1 MHLRSILSSKK
12 KKKKTKQIFL
22 KRVCILKY
30 IVQIFQIFLDYRQ
43 IGILCFSFFEIENL
57 RRYPINLKIVCKLYM
72 HDKLKE
78 EKKTNWIIV
87 TRKLQKKSVLYICMV
102 CFNNV
107 LIIAQRINKTKN
119 EIKKN
124 NMSRLIFS
132 RIKNLKL

>member
-1 MHLRSILSSKK
+1 MHLRSILSS

-87 TRKLQKKSVLYICMV
+87 TRKLQKKKCSLYLHGL
-102 CFNNV
+102 F
-107 LIIAQRINKTKN
+107 
-119 EIKKN
+119 
-124 NMSRLIFS
+124 
-132 RIKNLKL
+132 

>member
-12 KKKKTKQIFL
+12 KKKTKQIFL
-22 KRVCILKY
+22 KHVCILKY

-124 NMSRLIFS
+124 NMYRLIFS

>member
-1 MHLRSILSSKK
+1 MHLRSILSS

-78 EKKTNWIIV
+78 EKK
-87 TRKLQKKSVLYICMV
+87 KLTELSWQENYKKKVFSI
-102 CFNNV
+102 FAWFV
-107 LIIAQRINKTKN
+107 LI
-119 EIKKN
+119 
-124 NMSRLIFS
+124 MF
-132 RIKNLKL
+132 

>member
-22 KRVCILKY
+22 KHVCILKY

-87 TRKLQKKSVLYICMV
+87 TRKLQKKKCSLYLHGL
-102 CFNNV
+102 F
-107 LIIAQRINKTKN
+107 
-119 EIKKN
+119 
-124 NMSRLIFS
+124 
-132 RIKNLKL
+132 

>member
-1 MHLRSILSSKK
+1 MHLRSILSSK

>member
-22 KRVCILKY
+22 KHVCILKY
-30 IVQIFQIFLDYRQ
+30 IVQVFQIFLDYQIGQ

-78 EKKTNWIIV
+78 EKKN
-87 TRKLQKKSVLYICMV
+87 
-102 CFNNV
+102 
-107 LIIAQRINKTKN
+107 
-119 EIKKN
+119 
-124 NMSRLIFS
+124 
-132 RIKNLKL
+132 

>member
-12 KKKKTKQIFL
+12 KKNETNFSETCMYFKIYRSNFPNFPRLSSNWHSLLFVLWNWKFASLSDKFENCLQI
-22 KRVCILKY
+22 IY
-30 IVQIFQIFLDYRQ
+30 ARQ
-43 IGILCFSFFEIENL
+43 IEGG
-57 RRYPINLKIVCKLYM
+57 K
-72 HDKLKE
+72 
-78 EKKTNWIIV
+78 KKTNWIIV

-124 NMSRLIFS
+124 NMYRLIFS